1 VAEVRTVASADGSDA
16 AAGGP
21 APIGQAQGEPAPDL
35 WSRWASPAQ
44 QPKAALTLQR
54 ITAAAIELADADG
67 LAAVSMARV
76 ARKCGFTTMA
86 LYRHVSSKDE
96 LLLLM
101 FNAAIGPAPLIPDG
115 LDWADGLRVWTQ
127 QMVERM
133 SASPWAVEINPTGL
147 NTPGQLAVL
156 DTGLKIL
163 DGTGLDYGDRA
174 NVLLV
179 ISGLVFSHVRLT
191 ADFGRTE
198 AAGTFGRLLSAPE
211 IADRFP
217 AVHALVASGA
227 FDDAG
232 EHPSGSQEVLDDL
245 ELGLELIIDGLAAR
259 IARQAAARGAAP
271 TD

>member
-1 VAEVRTVASADGSDA
+1 MAT
-16 AAGGP
+16 AGGP
-21 APIGQAQGEPAPDL
+21 EASESRPTPLPPDL
-35 WSRWASPAQ
+35 WSRWASPA
-44 QPKAALTLQR
+44 PHAKEGLTLQR
-54 ITAAAIELADADG
+54 ITKAAIELADADG
-67 LAAVSMARV
+67 LTAVSMARV

-101 FNAAIGPAPLIPDG
+101 FNEVLGPAPQIPDG
-115 LDWADGLRVWTQ
+115 LDWADGLRVWTRQ
-127 QMVERM
+127 IVERM
-133 SASPWAVEINPTGL
+133 AASPWAVEINPTGL

-156 DTGLKIL
+156 DAGLKIL

-179 ISGLVFSHVRLT
+179 ISGLAFSHVRLT

-198 AAGTFGRLLSAPE
+198 AAGTFGRLLGAPE
-211 IADRFP
+211 VADRFP

-227 FDDAG
+227 FDDNGDQPTAP
-232 EHPSGSQEVLDDL
+232 EDVLDDL
-245 ELGLELIIDGLAAR
+245 DLGLELIIDGLAVR
-259 IARQAAARGAAP
+259 LARQAAAREAVA